1 MAYRVEFTTAAT
13 REIRKLRKSIQPK
26 LMKSISGRING
37 LAADPR
43 PPGAEKLE
51 GYEYWRVRAGDY
63 RIVYSIEDELL
74 TVLVIKIGNRR
85 DIYEGL

>member
-1 MAYRVEFTTAAT
+1 MAYQVEFTTAAAK
-13 REIRKLRKSIQPK
+13 ELRKLRTSIQPK
-26 LMKSISGRING
+26 LMKSINGRIDG

-51 GYEYWRVRAGDY
+51 GYDYWRVRAGDY

-85 DIYEGL
+85 DIYEGI